1 MTMSNLTRVH
11 GRKSDRFRTIR
22 FRRRPPADDRG
33 GCCRSPGT
41 WTRLRV
47 VETSGERLRAL
58 PPEALFLVSAISQYI
73 GAAIAVSI
81 FDEVAPQTVAWLR
94 VVGAAIVLLL
104 VSRPWR
110 MTWTRDQLV
119 AVTVFGV
126 ATALMNVFFYL
137 GLDRIDLG
145 KGVTIEF
152 IGPIAVA
159 AFTTRSRRNA
169 GALAFAVVGVMVLG
183 GVEVDDN
190 LVGLLFILAASMLW
204 AIYIVIGS
212 RVARVDRGV
221 AGLGLGLAIGA
232 VAITPIGAPG
242 SADVWTDPRLLTLC
256 LLVGV
261 FSNAIGYGIDQFTMR
276 RIPIRRFSV
285 LLALLPVTAA
295 FIGWLVLDQ
304 RPSGIELFGIALVL
318 VGVIAQER
326 EELAPLEAEIL
337 TEPS

>member
-1 MTMSNLTRVH
+1 MES
-11 GRKSDRFRTIR
+11 
-22 FRRRPPADDRG
+22 
-33 GCCRSPGT
+33 
-41 WTRLRV
+41 
-47 VETSGERLRAL
+47 SGERLRAL
-58 PPEALFLVSAISQYI
+58 PPEALFLVSAISQYV

-94 VVGAAIVLLL
+94 VIGAALVLLA

-110 MTWTRDQLV
+110 MTWTREQLAAV
-119 AVTVFGV
+119 AVFGV

-183 GVEVDDN
+183 GVEIDDN

-242 SADVWTDPRLLTLC
+242 SADVWLDPRLLTLC

-261 FSNAIGYGIDQFTMR
+261 FSNAIGYGIDQFTLR
-276 RIPIRRFSV
+276 RIPIRRFSL
-285 LLALLPVTAA
+285 LLALLPVTAVVVGWVA
-295 FIGWLVLDQ
+295 LGQEPSAIDLIGI
-304 RPSGIELFGIALVL
+304 GFVL
-318 VGVIAQER
+318 VGVVVQER
-326 EELAPLEAEIL
+326 DEIDRVE
-337 TEPS
+337 TVVRTDPA

>member
-1 MTMSNLTRVH
+1 MA
-11 GRKSDRFRTIR
+11 RT
-22 FRRRPPADDRG
+22 
-33 GCCRSPGT
+33 
-41 WTRLRV
+41 
-47 VETSGERLRAL
+47 EERLRAL

-104 VSRPWR
+104 VSRPWQ
-110 MTWTRDQLV
+110 MTWTREQLV
-119 AVTVFGV
+119 AVSVFGV
-126 ATALMNVFFYL
+126 ATALMNVCFYL

-169 GALAFAVVGVMVLG
+169 GALAFAVAGVMVLG
-183 GVEVDDN
+183 GVEIGDN
-190 LVGLLFILAASMLW
+190 LVGLLFILTASLLW

-212 RVARVDRGV
+212 RVAQVDRGV
-221 AGLGLGLAIGA
+221 AGLGLGLTIGA

-242 SADVWTDPRLLTLC
+242 SADVWLDPRLLTLC

-261 FSNAIGYGIDQFTMR
+261 FSNAIGYGIDQFTLR
-276 RIPIRRFSV
+276 RIPIRRFSL
-285 LLALLPVTAA
+285 LLALLPVTAVVV
-295 FIGWLVLDQ
+295 GWIALDQ
-304 RPSGIELFGIALVL
+304 QPAAIDLAGIGLVL
-318 VGVIAQER
+318 VGVVVQER
-326 EELAPLEAEIL
+326 DEIDRVE
-337 TEPS
+337 TVVRTDPA

>member
-1 MTMSNLTRVH
+1 M
-11 GRKSDRFRTIR
+11 GRT
-22 FRRRPPADDRG
+22 
-33 GCCRSPGT
+33 
-41 WTRLRV
+41 
-47 VETSGERLRAL
+47 EERLRAL

-94 VVGAAIVLLL
+94 VIGAAVVLVL

-110 MTWTRDQLV
+110 MHWTREQLV
-119 AVTVFGV
+119 GVAVFGI

-159 AFTTRSRRNA
+159 AVTTRQPPQRRGADLRGGRRA
-169 GALAFAVVGVMVLG
+169 GARGRRGRRQPRRSALHPRRVA
-183 GVEVDDN
+183 
-190 LVGLLFILAASMLW
+190 LW
-204 AIYIVIGS
+204 AVYIVIGS
-212 RVARVDRGV
+212 RVAQVDRGV

-232 VAITPIGAPG
+232 VAIAPIGAPG
-242 SADVWTDPRLLTLC
+242 SGHVWLDPRLLALC

-276 RIPIRRFSV
+276 RIPIRRFSL
-285 LLALLPVTAA
+285 LLALLPVTAV
-295 FIGWLVLDQ
+295 IVGWVALDQ
-304 RPSGIELFGIALVL
+304 QPSGIDLAGIALVL
-318 VGVIAQER
+318 VGVVVQER
-326 EELAPLEAEIL
+326 DEIQRVEAVVR
-337 TEPS
+337 TDPA